1 MKRETPFI
9 YKSLKLSFPGFTLVT
24 IIFFVFCAAQSQAT
38 TTGFINNPTTNSTDF
53 NAYVTAQGATINTN
67 VNFDTA
73 STGTLN
79 PAFYT
84 ISDGVTIVASSPGFN
99 DQIVN
104 GNGPGQSG
112 QLPPTSPGEG
122 LHPVS
127 NFLFVATPDF
137 GHGPNT
143 LTFNFTNPV
152 ESFGFFTID
161 LFGAT
166 EGTAFTNTITLT
178 AFSGLDGAGT
188 NLGSFSPA
196 NYNFQP
202 DNLYFMGLASDVGNE
217 IGSVVFNR
225 AFDDSG
231 DNIGLDNIRFGIV
244 SSVPDS
250 GSTFMLMLGSVAM
263 LFALRH
269 TFMREPVAH

>member
-9 YKSLKLSFPGFTLVT
+9 YKSLKLSFPGFILVT

-73 STGTLN
+73 PTGTLN

-84 ISDGVTIVASSPGFN
+84 VSDGVTILASSPGLN

-104 GNGPGQSG
+104 GNGPGQSNNIS
-112 QLPPTSPGEG
+112 PPTSPGEG
-122 LHPVS
+122 PHPLS

-137 GHGPNT
+137 GHGPNS

-161 LFGAT
+161 LF
-166 EGTAFTNTITLT
+166 EGTGYTNTITLT

-196 NYNFQP
+196 MFNFQT

-244 SSVPDS
+244 PSVPDL
-250 GSTFMLMLGSVAM
+250 GSTFVLMLGSVAM

-269 TFMREPVAH
+269 TFVRERVAH